1 MKAVWILTTPCVM
14 AAFLLQIAS
23 SSNLQNPCILQ
34 EIEGTPSMKD
44 SDLEEISIFV
54 CELQWE
60 DCELVEGGVSGSE
73 LTVEIKPE
81 DVEILLAQ
89 MENTKLD
96 GVTIFAQGLAVDADN
111 KLSFPQAAVVEFG
124 TEAFSAAETHSGG
137 RRLDDYSGNHSVLVV
152 RVAASNTGV
161 KYSADVLSDK
171 VFGTQD
177 DPINLSERFR
187 SCSYGKLQME
197 PTNNPLATDGLV
209 DITVDVHITPGV
221 TTSESVVNKVKMQL
235 GALVGGSDVSIKD
248 TFRHVIMC
256 LPTGTVLNENLHW

>member
-1 MKAVWILTTPCVM
+1 M

-96 GVTIFAQGLAVDADN
+96 GVTIFAQGLAIGAEN
-111 KLSFPQAAVVEFG
+111 KLSFPDGGEIEFG
-124 TEAFSAAETHSGG
+124 MESSSGKTNGDG
-137 RRLDDYSGNHSVLVV
+137 RRLDDHTSGNHSVLVV

-161 KYSADVLSDK
+161 KYSTDVLSDK

-197 PTNNPLATDGLV
+197 PTTHAMATDGVV
-209 DITVDVHITPGV
+209 DITVDLQITPGV

-256 LPTGTVLNENLHW
+256 LPTGTVLNGNLHW